1 MNNWN
6 RKMNQVLKKATEP
19 FTFTAGALILVGFV
33 SEKIFSF
40 YMGMVI
46 CYLVATVLC
55 GLPILY
61 RGLSGLRMKA
71 VGIEVLVTI
80 AVIGALVIG
89 EYNEAAVVTF
99 LFQFGTFLEQKT
111 LKKTRGAIKAL
122 TQMAPTKAWRLEQP
136 NAEPEE
142 VDVDEIE
149 EQDLLLVKV
158 GDRIAVDGII
168 ETGEGYLD
176 EASITGEST
185 PMHKKAGD
193 SLYAGTILD
202 SGTIQMRATKVG
214 EDTTFAKIIAMV
226 EEAQDAK
233 SPVER
238 FIDKFAKWYT
248 PFVVLAALLVY
259 LFTRNLDTAI
269 SVLVLACPG
278 ALVIGAPVANVAG
291 IGQGAKQQI
300 LLKGGES
307 VANYAKTDVF
317 VFDKTGTLTMGHPEV
332 MSVHSYSDD
341 LNETLHIAGILEKS
355 SGHPLARAIVKYVKE
370 QGIELSES
378 VMAQTVKGMGM
389 KAEWKGHTILAG
401 NEKLVRENQ
410 LLGQNGTEHRK
421 IQEDIK
427 AVKNMGQSLVLIT
440 CDEKLLL
447 LIGIAD
453 EIRPGAKEMLSELR
467 KKGMKKTI
475 MLTGDNEQTAAIVA
489 QKLGIDEVHAQL
501 LPEDKLQKIQK
512 LKADGFVVAF
522 VGDGVND
529 SPALAL
535 ADTGIAVGSG
545 TDVAIETSDVVLMKE
560 GVSDIPASLG
570 LAKRTVTILWQNIVI
585 AVGTVL
591 LLLIGLLYGYVS
603 MGIGMFIHEVSILAV
618 ILNAMRLLRKN

>member
-1 MNNWN
+1 MNKWN
-6 RKMNQVLKKATEP
+6 RKINQFLKKVTEP
-19 FTFTAGALILVGFV
+19 FTFTAGALLLVGFV

-40 YMGMVI
+40 HTGMVI
-46 CYLVATVLC
+46 CYLIATTLC
-55 GLPILY
+55 GLPIFY

-99 LFQFGTFLEQKT
+99 LFQFGTFLEQRT

-122 TQMAPTKAWRLEQP
+122 TQMAPTTAWRLEQP
-136 NAEPEE
+136 DAEPEE
-142 VDVDEIE
+142 VDAEEIE
-149 EQDLLLVKV
+149 EQDLLLVKT

-185 PMHKKAGD
+185 PVHKKSGD

-202 SGTIQMRATKVG
+202 SGTIQIRATKVG
-214 EDTTFAKIIAMV
+214 EDTTFAKIIALV

-238 FIDKFAKWYT
+238 FIDKFARWYT
-248 PFVVLAALLVY
+248 PFVVIVALLMF

-317 VFDKTGTLTMGHPEV
+317 VFDKTGTLTIGHPEV
-332 MSVHSYSDD
+332 ISVHSYSDD
-341 LNETLHIAGILEKS
+341 LSEALHIAGILEKS
-355 SGHPLARAIVKYVKE
+355 SGHPLAQAIVKYAKE

-378 VMAQTVKGMGM
+378 VMGQTVKGMGM
-389 KAEWKGHTILAG
+389 KAEWNGHTILVG
-401 NEKLVRENQ
+401 NEKLVREKQ
-410 LLGQNGTEHRK
+410 LFGQNGTEYRQ

-427 AVKNMGQSLVLIT
+427 DVKNMGQSLVLVSYN
-440 CDEKLLL
+440 EKLLL

-453 EIRPGAKEMLSELR
+453 EIRPGAKEMLSEL
-467 KKGMKKTI
+467 KKTGVKKTV

-489 QKLGIDEVHAQL
+489 QNLGIDEVHAQL
-501 LPEDKLQKIQK
+501 LPEDKLLEIQK
-512 LKADGFVVAF
+512 LQADGYVVAF

-529 SPALAL
+529 SPALAM

-570 LAKRTVTILWQNIVI
+570 LAKRTVAILWQNIVI
-585 AVGTVL
+585 AVGTVV
-591 LLLIGLLYGYVS
+591 LLLIGLLLGYVH
-603 MGIGMFIHEVSILAV
+603 MGIGMFIHEASILVV